1 MAARTATLTNST
13 TIIWSDSTP
22 FNGYLFMV
30 LGYPTSGSV
39 AWPSVAIGGRFPNET
54 IPKNTPFPIK
64 DGNIPIENAPKLFL
78 NADIVPPGSRYFPY
92 FYDSNLKLVSNA
104 SVNGVP
110 ITLENSVLETVLG
123 SSPVTITIPTA
134 AASPQ
139 SIAPATSFAEE
150 HS

>member
-1 MAARTATLTNST
+1 MAARTASLTNSVD
-13 TIIWSDSTP
+13 IIWSDATP

-30 LGYPTSGSV
+30 LGYPTSSGT
-39 AWPSVAIGGRFPNET
+39 AWPSVAIGDHFPNET
-54 IPKNTPFPIK
+54 LPRTTVFPIK
-64 DGNIPIENAPKLFL
+64 NGDIITLNSPKLFF

-110 ITLENSVLETVLG
+110 ITVDPSVLETVLG
-123 SSPVTITIPTA
+123 SSPVTVTVTTT

-139 SIAPATSFAEE
+139 SLAPGTTFAEE
-150 HS
+150 HQ